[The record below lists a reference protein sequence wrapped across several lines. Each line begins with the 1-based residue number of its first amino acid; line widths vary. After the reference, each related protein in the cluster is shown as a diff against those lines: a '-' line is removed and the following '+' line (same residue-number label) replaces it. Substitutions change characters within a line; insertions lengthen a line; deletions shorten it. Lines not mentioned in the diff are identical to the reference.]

1 MASTLA
7 ERYSSKTTRRILM
20 DETSGWGDEYTD
32 PPLDIELNSFTIPP
46 GIEV

>member
-20 DETSGWGDEYTD
+20 DETSEWEDEYTD
-32 PPLDIELNSFTIPP
+32 RPLDIGLNSFTIPP
-46 GIEV
+46 GIEA